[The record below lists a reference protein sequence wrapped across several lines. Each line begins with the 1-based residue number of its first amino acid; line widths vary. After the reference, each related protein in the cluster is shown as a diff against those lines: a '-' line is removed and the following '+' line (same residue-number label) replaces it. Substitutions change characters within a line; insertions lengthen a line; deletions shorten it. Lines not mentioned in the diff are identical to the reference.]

1 MVNFHYR
8 AIDAQ
13 GKPAEGEMMAGD
25 LSQLEHRLQDMGLWL
40 VRALEAKPKTSARS
54 GKLGKVKP
62 RDLLEF
68 STHMFTLLDAGIPLS
83 QAVKNLSEE
92 SPKSE
97 ESPNLL
103 LRATLQKIFQ
113 QVEAGSPLHAAM
125 NQYPSIFPPQVTNL
139 VQAGEESDTLAD
151 TFKELERYLD
161 WADQIRGDIRQATI
175 YPSIVIIAVT
185 GLLILLFTFVIP
197 RFIPVLHDLNV
208 PLPLVTILVIGI
220 SEFMVNNWHVWMPVL
235 LMTPLAWWIGRKY
248 MPGFSS
254 WRDRVVLELPIL
266 GELLQMLT
274 LSKFVQNFAVL
285 YRAGIPV
292 LHCLQLCRGLVGNQ
306 VLANALQDMQRSIA
320 EGSTIHDSLRRHP
333 IFPPMMIQMISV
345 GETTGSLPKT
355 LTNVANYYNREIPRR
370 VKKIFAILE
379 PVITLGLIG
388 IVGIV
393 ALALFMP
400 MMSLMGSF

>member
-1 MVNFHYR
+1 VANFHYR

-13 GKPAEGEMMAGD
+13 GNPAEGEMTALD
-25 LSQLEHRLQDMGLWL
+25 LSQLEQRLQDMGLWL
-40 VRALEAKPKTSARS
+40 VRALETKPKASS
-54 GKLGKVKP
+54 HVGKRGKVKP

-92 SPKSE
+92 SP
-97 ESPNLL
+97 NLQ
-103 LRATLQKIFQ
+103 LRSTLHTVFQ

-125 NQYPSIFPPQVTNL
+125 NQHPNVFPPQVTNL

-161 WADQIRGDIRQATI
+161 WAEQIRGDVRQATI
-175 YPSIVIIAVT
+175 YPSIVIVAVT

-197 RFIPVLHDLNV
+197 RFIPVLHDLNM
-208 PLPLVTILVIGI
+208 PLPFVTVLVIGV
-220 SEFMVNNWHVWMPVL
+220 SEFMVNNWAIWMPGL
-235 LMTPLAWWIGRKY
+235 LMTPLAWWVGRNY
-248 MPGFSS
+248 LTGFSG
-254 WRDRVVLELPIL
+254 WRDKFVLELPVV
-266 GELLQMLT
+266 GELLRMLT
-274 LSKFVQNFAVL
+274 LSKFVQNFSVL

-292 LHCLQLCRGLVGNQ
+292 LQCLELCRGLVGNR
-306 VLANALQDMQRSIA
+306 VVSDALQNVQRSIA
-320 EGSTIHDSLRRHP
+320 EGSTIHDSLQRYP

-345 GETTGSLPKT
+345 GETTGNLPKT
-355 LTNVANYYNREIPRR
+355 LMNVADYYNREIPRR
-370 VKKIFAILE
+370 VKKIFGILE

-388 IVGIV
+388 IVGVV

-400 MMSLMGSF
+400 MMSLMGGIK

>member
-1 MVNFHYR
+1 VANFHYR

-13 GKPAEGEMMAGD
+13 GNPAEGEMTALD
-25 LSQLEHRLQDMGLWL
+25 LSQLEQRLQDMGLWL
-40 VRALEAKPKTSARS
+40 VRALEAKPKASS
-54 GKLGKVKP
+54 PIGKRGKIKP

-92 SPKSE
+92 SP
-97 ESPNLL
+97 NLQ
-103 LRATLQKIFQ
+103 LRSTLHAVFQ
-113 QVEAGSPLHAAM
+113 QVEAGSPLAAAM
-125 NQYPSIFPPQVTNL
+125 KQHPNVFPPQVTNL

-161 WADQIRGDIRQATI
+161 WAEQIRGDVRQATI
-175 YPSIVIIAVT
+175 YPSIVIFAVT

-197 RFIPVLHDLNV
+197 RFIPVLHDLHV
-208 PLPLVTILVIGI
+208 PLPLVTVLVIGI
-220 SEFMVNNWHVWMPVL
+220 SEFMVNNWMFWMPVL
-235 LMTPLAWWIGRKY
+235 LITPLAWWVGRKFFT
-248 MPGFSS
+248 GFPS
-254 WRDRVVLELPIL
+254 WRDRIILQLPVV
-266 GELLQMLT
+266 GELLRMLT

-292 LHCLQLCRGLVGNQ
+292 LQCLELCRGLVGNR
-306 VLANALQDMQRSIA
+306 VVSDALQHVQRSIA
-320 EGSTIHDSLRRHP
+320 EGSTIHASLQRYP

-345 GETTGSLPKT
+345 GETTGNLPKT
-355 LTNVANYYNREIPRR
+355 LMNVADYYNREIPRR
-370 VKKIFAILE
+370 VKKIFGILE

-400 MMSLMGSF
+400 MMSLMGGIK

>member
-1 MVNFHYR
+1 MGNFHYR

-13 GKPAEGEMMAGD
+13 GKPAEGEMTALD
-25 LSQLEHRLQDMGLWL
+25 LSQLESRLQDMGLWL
-40 VRALEAKPKTSARS
+40 VRALEAKPKTSARA

-68 STHMFTLLDAGIPLS
+68 STNMFTLLDAGIPLS
-83 QAVKNLSEE
+83 QALKNV
-92 SPKSE
+92 SE
-97 ESPNLL
+97 ESPNLQ
-103 LRATLQKIFQ
+103 LRATLQTIFQ
-113 QVEAGSPLHAAM
+113 QVEAGSSLHAAM
-125 NQYPSIFPPQVTNL
+125 NQHPKIFPPQVTNL

-161 WADQIRGDIRQATI
+161 WSDQIRADIRQATI

-197 RFIPVLHDLNV
+197 QFVPVLHDLNV
-208 PLPLVTILVIGI
+208 PLPFITILVIGV
-220 SEFMVNNWHVWMPVL
+220 SDFMVNNWYFWMPML
-235 LMTPLAWWIGRKY
+235 LMMPLAWWVGRKY
-248 MPGFSS
+248 IPGFSS
-254 WRDRVVLELPIL
+254 WRDRMLLQLPIL
-266 GELLQMLT
+266 GELLQMLA

-285 YRAGIPV
+285 YQAGIPV
-292 LHCLQLCRGLVGNQ
+292 LYCLQLCRGLVGNQ
-306 VLANALQDMQRSIA
+306 VVAHALQDMERTIS
-320 EGSTIHDSLRRHP
+320 EGSTIHESLRRHR

-345 GETTGSLPKT
+345 GEATGSLPKT

-370 VKKIFAILE
+370 IKKIFALLE
-379 PVITLGLIG
+379 PIITLGLIG

-400 MMSLMGSF
+400 LMSLMGGF

>member
-40 VRALEAKPKTSARS
+40 VRALEAKPKTSAVS

-92 SPKSE
+92 SP
-97 ESPNLL
+97 NLL

-113 QVEAGSPLHAAM
+113 QLEAGSPLHAAM
-125 NQYPSIFPPQVTNL
+125 NQHPTIFPPQVTNL
-139 VQAGEESDTLAD
+139 VQAGEESDTLTD

-208 PLPLVTILVIGI
+208 PLPFVTVLVISI
-220 SEFMVNNWHVWMPVL
+220 SEFMVNNWYFWMPL
-235 LMTPLAWWIGRKY
+235 LLIVPLAWWTGRKY

-254 WRDRVVLELPIL
+254 WRDRMVLELPIL
-266 GELLQMLT
+266 GELLKMLT

-285 YRAGIPV
+285 YRAGIPM

-306 VLANALQDMQRSIA
+306 VVANALQDIQRSIA
-320 EGSTIHDSLRRHP
+320 EGSTIHDSLRRHS
-333 IFPPMMIQMISV
+333 IFPPMMVQMISV

-355 LTNVANYYNREIPRR
+355 LMNVANYYNREIPRR

>member
-1 MVNFHYR
+1 MANYQYR
-8 AIDAQ
+8 AIDAN
-13 GKPAEGEMMAGD
+13 GKPAEGEMTALD
-25 LSQLEHRLQDMGLWL
+25 LSQLEQRLQDMGLWL

-54 GKLGKVKP
+54 GKLGKVKS

-83 QAVKNLSEE
+83 QAVENLS
-92 SPKSE
+92 K
-97 ESPNLL
+97 ESPNLQ
-103 LRATLQKIFQ
+103 LRATLHHVFQ

-125 NQYPSIFPPQVTNL
+125 EQFPTIFPPQVTNL

-151 TFKELERYLD
+151 TFRELERYLD

-175 YPSIVIIAVT
+175 YPSIVIVAVT

-197 RFIPVLHDLNV
+197 RFVPILQDLHV
-208 PLPLVTILVIGI
+208 PLPFITEVVISV
-220 SEFMVNNWHVWMPVL
+220 SEIMVNNWHIWMPIL
-235 LMTPLAWWIGRKY
+235 LLTPLTWWVGKHYI
-248 MPGFSS
+248 PGFSI
-254 WRDRVVLELPIL
+254 WRDRIVLKLPII

-292 LHCLQLCRGLVGNQ
+292 LQCLELCRGIVGNQ
-306 VLANALQDMQRSIA
+306 VVSNALKSVQRNIA
-320 EGSTIHDSLRRHP
+320 EGSTISESLQKHQ

-355 LTNVANYYNREIPRR
+355 LMNVANYYNREIPRR
-370 VKKIFAILE
+370 VKKVFAIFE
-379 PVITLGLIG
+379 PLITLGLIS

-400 MMSLMGSF
+400 MMSLMGGF

>member
-1 MVNFHYR
+1 MGNFRYR

-13 GKPAEGEMMAGD
+13 GNPAEGEMTALD
-25 LSQLEHRLQDMGLWL
+25 LSQLESRLQDMGLWL
-40 VRALEAKPKTSARS
+40 VRALEAKPKTSTRT

-68 STHMFTLLDAGIPLS
+68 CTHMFTLLDAGIPLS

-92 SPKSE
+92 T
-97 ESPNLL
+97 PNLQ
-103 LRATLQKIFQ
+103 LRATLKTIFQ
-113 QVEAGSPLHAAM
+113 RVEAGSPLHAAM
-125 NQYPSIFPPQVTNL
+125 NQYPIIFPPQVTNL

-161 WADQIRGDIRQATI
+161 WSDQIRGDIRQATI
-175 YPSIVIIAVT
+175 YPSIVIVAVT

-197 RFIPVLHDLNV
+197 QFVPVLHDLNV
-208 PLPLVTILVIGI
+208 PLPFITVLVI
-220 SEFMVNNWHVWMPVL
+220 SVSDFMVNNWYVWMPIL
-235 LMTPLAWWIGRKY
+235 LMMPLTWWVGRKY
-248 MPGFSS
+248 IAGFSS
-254 WRDRVVLELPIL
+254 WRDRMLLQLPIL
-266 GELLQMLT
+266 GELFQMLT

-285 YRAGIPV
+285 YRAGLPV
-292 LHCLQLCRGLVGNQ
+292 LQCLQLCRGLVGNQ
-306 VLANALQDMQRSIA
+306 VVADALQDMQRTIS
-320 EGSTIHDSLRRHP
+320 EGSTIHESLRRHP

-345 GETTGSLPKT
+345 GEMTGNLPKT

-370 VKKIFAILE
+370 IKKIFALLE
-379 PVITLGLIG
+379 PIITLGLIG

-400 MMSLMGSF
+400 LMSLMGGF

>member
-1 MVNFHYR
+1 MANFRYR

-13 GKPAEGEMMAGD
+13 GQPIEGEMTALD
-25 LSQLEHRLQDMGLWL
+25 LPQLEQRLQDMGLWL
-40 VRALEAKPKTSARS
+40 VRGLEAKPKSFTRS
-54 GKLGKVKP
+54 GKLGKVKS

-68 STHMFTLLDAGIPLS
+68 STHMFTLLDAGISLS
-83 QAVKNLSEE
+83 QALENLSEE
-92 SPKSE
+92 SP
-97 ESPNLL
+97 NLQ
-103 LRATLQKIFQ
+103 LRAALQAIFQ

-125 NQYPSIFPPQVTNL
+125 SQHPKIFPPQITNL

-161 WADQIRGDIRQATI
+161 WVDQIRGDVRQATI
-175 YPSIVIIAVT
+175 YPSIVIVAVT

-208 PLPLVTILVIGI
+208 PLPFVTILVISV
-220 SEFMVNNWHVWMPVL
+220 SELMVNTWYIWMLML
-235 LMTPLAWWIGRKY
+235 LITPLAWWVGRNY
-248 MPGFSS
+248 IPGFSR
-254 WRDRVVLELPIL
+254 WRDRMVLELPII
-266 GELLQMLT
+266 GELLHMLT

-285 YRAGIPV
+285 YRAGIPI
-292 LHCLQLCRGLVGNQ
+292 LQCLELCRGLVGNQ
-306 VLANALQDMQRSIA
+306 VVSHALKNVQRNIA
-320 EGSTIHDSLRRHP
+320 EGSTINESLQKHP

-345 GETTGSLPKT
+345 GETSGNLPKT
-355 LTNVANYYNREIPRR
+355 LMNVANYYNREIPRR
-370 VKKIFAILE
+370 VKKVFAIFE

-400 MMSLMGSF
+400 MMSLMDGLK